1 MTGTEKLPLL
11 IIGKA
16 LKPRCFK
23 NIRTLPAEYTANS
36 KAWMTREIFKQWL
49 IKLDRRFELANRR
62 VLLIVDNCSAHAV
75 DVELKAIKLA
85 FLPPNTTAAL
95 QPMDQGVI
103 NNLKCFYRRHML
115 ERLVLC
121 ASMKDY
127 NVTLLTAMH
136 MLVRAWDLVTATT
149 VANCFRHSG
158 FCAPDESPGT
168 ECEAEVI
175 PAGLRDAL
183 DNVSF
188 DDYVDVDNSAVVC
201 GTITDDDIIAQVT
214 GGEEPV
220 VEADKSDE
228 QEEVPTRPSASQLLE
243 AIGVARL
250 FFSFE
255 EGEEDAF

>member
-1 MTGTEKLPLL
+1 MREQSLDPYVDTPERDDSSSSASTSDDPDFDRPPSPQVGRLENVVWVAD
-11 IIGKA
+11 IDVNVNGEDAGIGSIH
-16 LKPRCFK
+16 
-23 NIRTLPAEYTANS
+23 N
-36 KAWMTREIFKQWL
+36 
-49 IKLDRRFELANRR
+49 
-62 VLLIVDNCSAHAV
+62 
-75 DVELKAIKLA
+75 
-85 FLPPNTTAAL
+85 
-95 QPMDQGVI
+95 
-103 NNLKCFYRRHML
+103 
-115 ERLVLC
+115 
-121 ASMKDY
+121 
-127 NVTLLTAMH
+127 
-136 MLVRAWDLVTATT
+136 
-149 VANCFRHSG
+149 G